1 MSKKV
6 EISIIALLIIFAFY
20 CALSIGSSW
29 DEIFVMTRGEERL
42 KYLFSLGSYESSH
55 TLYYPNE
62 RFYPGFYPTV
72 ATFFKNMFPKKYEI
86 EAWHLINSLFSIFTF
101 FGIYKI
107 SSILFN
113 KKVGKI
119 VFLLCFLNPIFFGHM
134 AMNSKDTI
142 VALSHVWTTYIFLRY
157 IKKQNKNENCYRY
170 VLLCGLTI
178 GLGSGVRIPFVITLL
193 PLFLVAILDIIFLK
207 KISNQHFSLKK
218 FGNHLIL
225 VLLIAY
231 FITISCW
238 PNVHGNIFT
247 EPFKLFLA
255 QIKDNVFGLPW
266 LLYNGKFLET
276 NQLPFSYIIV
286 NFFYKSPEFILLL
299 YVVFIYFIIL
309 KKKFFISKFSNFWI
323 KILLILFIFI
333 FPTIFFIIIPYNV
346 YDGLRLFLYSIPYFN
361 IIPGLALYY
370 LIYNFNSLISKIFL
384 GFISILF
391 IYYIYIFI
399 LLTPYQYTYL
409 NKFIGNFSY
418 AHQKFEND
426 YWAISVKE
434 LIKKIPKET
443 NLIANNKKI
452 KVTFCGAPHSLIK
465 EDLNK
470 VIKLNY
476 EVGDLYSNEYEYV
489 IMTNRVIGEKNDSS
503 LTNVKTC
510 FEKFKGKDIVTVKRN
525 GLILSTLRKNN

>member
-1 MSKKV
+1 MVKK
-6 EISIIALLIIFAFY
+6 
-20 CALSIGSSW
+20 
-29 DEIFVMTRGEERL
+29 
-42 KYLFSLGSYESSH
+42 H
-55 TLYYPNE
+55 
-62 RFYPGFYPTV
+62 
-72 ATFFKNMFPKKYEI
+72 
-86 EAWHLINSLFSIFTF
+86 
-101 FGIYKI
+101 
-107 SSILFN
+107 
-113 KKVGKI
+113 
-119 VFLLCFLNPIFFGHM
+119 
-134 AMNSKDTI
+134 
-142 VALSHVWTTYIFLRY
+142 
-157 IKKQNKNENCYRY
+157 
-170 VLLCGLTI
+170 
-178 GLGSGVRIPFVITLL
+178 
-193 PLFLVAILDIIFLK
+193 
-207 KISNQHFSLKK
+207 
-218 FGNHLIL
+218 
-225 VLLIAY
+225 
-231 FITISCW
+231 
-238 PNVHGNIFT
+238 
-247 EPFKLFLA
+247 
-255 QIKDNVFGLPW
+255 
-266 LLYNGKFLET
+266 
-276 NQLPFSYIIV
+276 
-286 NFFYKSPEFILLL
+286 
-299 YVVFIYFIIL
+299 
-309 KKKFFISKFSNFWI
+309 
-323 KILLILFIFI
+323 
-333 FPTIFFIIIPYNV
+333 
-346 YDGLRLFLYSIPYFN
+346 PYFN

>member
-1 MSKKV
+1 
-6 EISIIALLIIFAFY
+6 
-20 CALSIGSSW
+20 
-29 DEIFVMTRGEERL
+29 
-42 KYLFSLGSYESSH
+42 
-55 TLYYPNE
+55 
-62 RFYPGFYPTV
+62 
-72 ATFFKNMFPKKYEI
+72 
-86 EAWHLINSLFSIFTF
+86 
-101 FGIYKI
+101 
-107 SSILFN
+107 
-113 KKVGKI
+113 
-119 VFLLCFLNPIFFGHM
+119 
-134 AMNSKDTI
+134 MNSKDTI

-218 FGNHLIL
+218 FSNHIIL

-333 FPTIFFIIIPYNV
+333 FPTIFFIIIP
-346 YDGLRLFLYSIPYFN
+346 L
-361 IIPGLALYY
+361 IIWL
-370 LIYNFNSLISKIFL
+370 
-384 GFISILF
+384 
-391 IYYIYIFI
+391 
-399 LLTPYQYTYL
+399 
-409 NKFIGNFSY
+409 
-418 AHQKFEND
+418 
-426 YWAISVKE
+426 
-434 LIKKIPKET
+434 
-443 NLIANNKKI
+443 
-452 KVTFCGAPHSLIK
+452 
-465 EDLNK
+465 
-470 VIKLNY
+470 
-476 EVGDLYSNEYEYV
+476 
-489 IMTNRVIGEKNDSS
+489 
-503 LTNVKTC
+503 
-510 FEKFKGKDIVTVKRN
+510 
-525 GLILSTLRKNN
+525 